1 MTSIPPSSSRTPPQG
16 QIDNNYINQMVKEST
31 KDGNANSE
39 GFDPNMFLKI
49 LMSQLQNQS
58 PFDSMD
64 SQQIMEQQAIL
75 TQVEQST
82 RATGYMQEMKSTMES
97 ELATVKDSLATI
109 NQTLLKIS
117 DKL

>member
-1 MTSIPPSSSRTPPQG
+1 MTTIPPWDGR
-16 QIDNNYINQMVKEST
+16 IDNKQNDYVNKMVKESAMNSNS
-31 KDGNANSE
+31 NAD

-82 RATGYMQEMKSTMES
+82 RSTGYMQEMKSTMES
-97 ELATVKDSLATI
+97 ELSSVKNSLATI

>member
-1 MTSIPPSSSRTPPQG
+1 MPVNGTQKPPSG
-16 QIDNNYINQMVKEST
+16 IIDNDYINKMVQETAPKG
-31 KDGNANSE
+31 GNID

-82 RATGYMQEMKSTMES
+82 RSTGYMQEMKSTMES
-97 ELATVKDSLATI
+97 ELSSVKDSLATI

>member
-1 MTSIPPSSSRTPPQG
+1 MTTIQPNNSRTPPDG

-31 KDGNANSE
+31 KDGVGNAD

-82 RATGYMQEMKSTMES
+82 RSTGYMQEMKSTMEL
-97 ELATVKDSLATI
+97 ELSSVKDSLATI